1 MYEIYL
7 NDSTLIYSSQYDL
20 DELSVTAAELNLSAG
35 KAGSF
40 SFSITP
46 KNLAYTAITKLTS
59 YIDVYRDT
67 VLIFSGRVISI
78 EEDFNLTRK
87 IVCEGLLA
95 IFNDSIFRPIT
106 VNESLIGIVEM
117 LINSHNNQVSED
129 KQVTIGTID
138 IEDEYLYREF
148 DNYET
153 TMSRLSDLVEIYG
166 GYLILNK
173 QNDGLYL
180 NWVNEIAGINQQ
192 TIDFGINLLD
202 LTQEE
207 NINDIVTVLIP
218 LGAQI
223 ESEDGSG
230 KQKRLTI
237 ERVNGGMDYIVNQ
250 EGVTEFGYVVGVQTW
265 DDVTVDT
272 ILKSK
277 AENWLSEQV
286 SNKVTINVTAV
297 DLAIIDSMV
306 DYFMIG
312 QTIHVLSAAHNI
324 NRNFILKEQ
333 KINFLDPTQNN
344 MVLGETVK
352 GYISSASNAIKTNS
366 QTIEHISQDYVVNE
380 KVNSINDRLVSQET
394 AINQT
399 AESIESVAESIN
411 ETIAGLQEQL
421 TEVRQTSDAV
431 SVFVSENGEV
441 ISYFRLDSEGLWIG
455 RAEDPIRLLETNQ
468 AIKFVDSSGNTTLLE
483 INTEG
488 IISPTVTVEEQIS
501 FLSGSTQE
509 WAIRKGS
516 VVDNRHNLNDI
527 WIGG

>member
-7 NDSTLIYSSQYDL
+7 NDSTLIYSSKYDL

-46 KNLAYTAITKLTS
+46 KNLAYTTITKLTS

-67 VLIFSGRVISI
+67 ILIFSGRVISI
-78 EEDFNLTRK
+78 EEDFNLTRQ

-106 VNESLIGIVEM
+106 VNESLIRIVEM
-117 LINSHNNQVSED
+117 MVNSHNDQVSED
-129 KQVTIGTID
+129 KQVKIGTIQ
-138 IEDEYLYREF
+138 IEDEYVYREF
-148 DNYET
+148 ENYET
-153 TMSRLSDLVEIYG
+153 TMSRLSDLVESYG

-180 NWVNEIAGINQQ
+180 NWLEEIAGVNQQ

-202 LTQEE
+202 LTKEE

-218 LGAQI
+218 LGSQI
-223 ESEDGSG
+223 EEEDGSG

-250 EGVTEFGYVVGVQTW
+250 DGVDEFGYVVGVKTW

-277 AENWLSEQV
+277 AEKWLSEQV
-286 SNKVTINVTAV
+286 TNKVTINVTAV
-297 DLAIIDSMV
+297 DLAMIDSMV

-312 QTIHVLSAAHNI
+312 QTIHVMSSIHNLD
-324 NRNFILKEQ
+324 RNFVLKEQ
-333 KINFLDPTQNN
+333 RINLLDPSQNN
-344 MVLGETVK
+344 MVLGDIFR
-352 GYISSASNAIKTNS
+352 GYISSASSAIKANS

-380 KVNSINDRLVSQET
+380 KVNSISDRLVSQET
-394 AINQT
+394 AIEQT
-399 AESIESVAESIN
+399 AESIASSV
-411 ETIAGLQEQL
+411 ETINQTISGLQQQL
-421 TEVRQTSDAV
+421 TEIKQTSDAV
-431 SVFVSENGEV
+431 SVFVSENGQV
-441 ISYFRLDSEGLWIG
+441 ISYFRLDAEGLWIG
-455 RAEDPIRLLETNQ
+455 RAEDPIQLLETNQ
-468 AIKFVDSSGNTTLLE
+468 AIKFVDSSGNITLLE

-488 IISPTVTVEEQIS
+488 IITPTVTVDEQIS
-501 FLSGSTQE
+501 FLSGSTPE
-509 WAIRKGS
+509 WAIRKGE
-516 VVDNRHNLNDI
+516 VVDNRHNLNDV